1 MFSYY
6 ELEKDVRQGLGHVGI
21 KRIAYLRSGMSFTDG
36 LTFFSND
43 VGCLEMVS

>member
-6 ELEKDVRQGLGHVGI
+6 ELEKDVRQGLRHARI
-21 KRIAYLRSGMSFTDG
+21 KRIAYLRPDMGFTDG

-43 VGCLEMVS
+43 VWCLEMVS